1 MMLPFEDRYSRQR
14 RLVDVGP
21 EGQRRLE
28 AARVSLGDH
37 AGASVERT
45 YLLRAGVSQVQLDS
59 LAPSLEFPWLEQFQF
74 TAPLTIARG
83 AWSALS
89 RIVSA
94 LGLPRR

>member
-1 MMLPFEDRYSRQR
+1 MLPFEDRYSRQR

-21 EGQRRLE
+21 DGQRRLE

-37 AGASVERT
+37 AGAHVERS
-45 YLLRAGVSQVQLDS
+45 YLLRAGVSRVELEVEAQPLD
-59 LAPSLEFPWLEQFQF
+59 FPWAEQFQF

-89 RIVSA
+89 RIVTVLA
-94 LGLPRR
+94 LPRR